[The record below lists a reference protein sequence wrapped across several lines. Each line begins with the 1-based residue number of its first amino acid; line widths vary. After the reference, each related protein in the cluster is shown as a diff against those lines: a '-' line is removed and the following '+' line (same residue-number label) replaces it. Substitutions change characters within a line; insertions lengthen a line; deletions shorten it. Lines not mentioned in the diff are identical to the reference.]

1 MVQMV
6 PAAVAAARVSPLA
19 QGLQRRADQY
29 SRRADQYAVVPA
41 APLPRDWA
49 RLLAHGKS
57 PGVRFGHAAVV
68 KHRQAH

>member
-6 PAAVAAARVSPLA
+6 PAAVAAARVRPLG
-19 QGLQRRADQY
+19 QGIQRHADQY

-41 APLPRDWA
+41 APLPPGWA

-57 PGVRFGHAAVV
+57 PDVRFGHAAVV